1 MQNINKGAGQRNL
14 IAYFA
19 IMAMQASVVSYLCN
33 ISAGS
38 CAYAMLKEGQT
49 KKKAASYVP
58 LYGECILMV
67 EIKRVHGIARSQLV
81 KVLSCLTAG
90 TILFAQLLHFKY
102 LFRPK

>member
-49 KKKAASYVP
+49 KKKGRQLCAVKWGMYSNGGNKKGAWHRKKPAS
-58 LYGECILMV
+58 
-67 EIKRVHGIARSQLV
+67 
-81 KVLSCLTAG
+81 
-90 TILFAQLLHFKY
+90 
-102 LFRPK
+102 